1 MLPFLSY
8 HLFSV
13 GSLRDC
19 FCILDYRNLFKRA
32 ILLST
37 FNLLNEGYKC
47 LLLQDFFQ
55 AFFPSPLYQKFLYT
69 ALLKYF
75 IDLHQ
80 FHIGE
85 QLKASR
91 GREAPQSTF
100 ILFCRDL
107 QIISA
112 HWAHQSGHWHAEKI
126 GLWWCCFV
134 VNWHRVAGFV
144 DEWRCG
150 WKRWVIW
157 ADPCMCVT
165 AASGEVQCVV
175 YGGKSLRWSFIW
187 TFVTLLSPLMVTE
200 ENSNIFIK

>member
-19 FCILDYRNLFKRA
+19 FGILDYRNLFKRA

-80 FHIGE
+80 FHMYGDGE
-85 QLKASR
+85 QLKRAGERGASV
-91 GREAPQSTF
+91 
-100 ILFCRDL
+100 
-107 QIISA
+107 
-112 HWAHQSGHWHAEKI
+112 
-126 GLWWCCFV
+126 CFHSV
-134 VNWHRVAGFV
+134 WQG
-144 DEWRCG
+144 
-150 WKRWVIW
+150 
-157 ADPCMCVT
+157 
-165 AASGEVQCVV
+165 ASDH
-175 YGGKSLRWSFIW
+175 FH
-187 TFVTLLSPLMVTE
+187 TLSSPKWPLTR
-200 ENSNIFIK
+200 